1 MNRINNLMFMRTPQL
16 KVDVHTN
23 HKINKKVIKCKKD
36 VEVMDNFGMNNF
48 EKLKVSD
55 GWGTTKL
62 NSMGRVNGRA

>member
-23 HKINKKVIKCKKD
+23 HKIYKKVIKCKKD

-55 GWGTTKL
+55 GWAGARRNKGSLRL
-62 NSMGRVNGRA
+62 N

>member
-55 GWGTTKL
+55 EWAGARRNKGSLCL
-62 NSMGRVNGRA
+62 N